1 MLNIPHRKSYDQGL
15 LNQSTSLSSVQKSLS
30 TIKPNPVFFFF
41 CFYIWLFQMTVHL
54 TYGNTQR
61 DNFPKG
67 KYRHKKNAECKH
79 LVGNVNDYKNG
90 K

>member
-41 CFYIWLFQMTVHL
+41 LFLHMAVPDDSSL
-54 TYGNTQR
+54 
-61 DNFPKG
+61 DLW
-67 KYRHKKNAECKH
+67 KYTKR
-79 LVGNVNDYKNG
+79 
-90 K
+90 